1 MAGILGPLVRL
12 VIFFLCFCCAVAAAA
27 VACSF
32 AGASLARVLL
42 GSGVSRTSAGCA
54 RGFYNPLQR
63 RHREG
68 AVPGLRT
75 RQSWCTAPQLNQ
87 LLATVSFHQHS
98 HLAFC
103 GYLLW
108 ESSSRAPHT
117 LREGAPGSLGVTEP
131 DGVCRLNEPRNRRI
145 CERAVRMIDTQLPA
159 RAPRQLCR
167 GACLWLWES
176 GKCGGDVPALRSG
189 PLSSPSVP
197 RARPGCYRGEVTMPS
212 SRCPE
217 NYFAEIVFRKY
228 PQTPRS
234 FLWVDRFPWGGN
246 DRLSFGDTFLRFL
259 GDLAP
264 RSMKSSS

>member
-159 RAPRQLCR
+159 RAPRSAATALQRRLPVAVGVGQMWGRRASAALRASLQPECTTGSPWLLPR
-167 GACLWLWES
+167 GGDDAQFQVS
-176 GKCGGDVPALRSG
+176 GKLLC
-189 PLSSPSVP
+189 
-197 RARPGCYRGEVTMPS
+197 
-212 SRCPE
+212 
-217 NYFAEIVFRKY
+217 
-228 PQTPRS
+228 
-234 FLWVDRFPWGGN
+234 
-246 DRLSFGDTFLRFL
+246 
-259 GDLAP
+259 
-264 RSMKSSS
+264 